1 MNGQSLLFEQQIAAS
16 LLILSSIVF
25 LVAGFMF
32 TARVIWQ
39 SPAGQTPAFLLWERS
54 FVMAAF
60 LTSLMGFVLLAD
72 RLQNAGD
79 NIVARL
85 ALVIY
90 VVSAV
95 VVVVTETSYLYNR
108 EWVYPQIV
116 AHVVLAFLAQATFG
130 VALLRTGL
138 VAGWVGW
145 ATIIWNLAW
154 LLILPIARPQDM
166 YYPWL
171 HYVAPLMISIALLVK
186 G

>member
-1 MNGQSLLFEQQIAAS
+1 MNGQSFLFEQQIAAS
-16 LLILSSIVF
+16 LLILSSLVF

-39 SPAGQTPAFLLWERS
+39 WPAGQTPAFLLWERS
-54 FVMAAF
+54 IVMAAF

-72 RLQNAGD
+72 LLQNAGD
-79 NIVARL
+79 TVVARL

-90 VVSAV
+90 VVSTAV
-95 VVVVTETSYLYNR
+95 LVVAETSYLYNR

-116 AHVVLAFLAQATFG
+116 AHIVLAFLAQAAFG

-154 LLILPIARPQDM
+154 LIILPIARPQNM

-171 HYVAPLMISIALLVK
+171 HYVAPLMIGIALLVRR
-186 G
+186 

>member
-1 MNGQSLLFEQQIAAS
+1 MNGQGLLAERQIAAS

-25 LVAGFMF
+25 LVAGFLF
-32 TARVIWQ
+32 TVRVIWEW
-39 SPAGQTPAFLLWERS
+39 PAGQTPAFLLWERS

-72 RLQNAGD
+72 MLQNAGD
-79 NIVARL
+79 TVVARL

-90 VVSAV
+90 LVSTAV
-95 VVVVTETSYLYNR
+95 VVIAETSYLYNG
-108 EWVYPQIV
+108 ESVYPQIV
-116 AHVVLAFLAQATFG
+116 AHVVLAFLAQAAFG

-171 HYVAPLMISIALLVK
+171 HYVAPLMIGIALLVK
-186 G
+186 R